1 MPFLYRIAALL
12 AVLAPLFAAPV
23 NAQAPERRLALVIG
37 NTEYKAGRLPTAA
50 NDAGLIAE
58 TLRTAGFDVAGA
70 RDLDQD
76 TLRRSIREFLDKVS
90 SAGPQAVSF
99 VYLAGYGLQFEGENY
114 IVPIDASIRRDEDI
128 PIEAIRISDF
138 TRPLAGTPGAVKL
151 VVVDAA
157 RQHPFTPAG
166 PPLASGL
173 ALVEPDPGMLIAFN
187 ATPGSIAPIEN
198 GPYGAFAQAFAEM
211 IGTGGLGLDDLFA
224 RLRLRVNEKTNGVE
238 VPWYASKITQP
249 FLFMERTPDAP
260 PPPQVTAS
268 MELQSRSIREF
279 NGDQE
284 AYAAALERDTLGG
297 YEEFEAAYPDSP
309 LSGRVRALI
318 AVRREAI
325 TWRRTVSINTPEAY
339 WSYLERYPQGAHVA
353 DAQRRLARLAAAY
366 DPPPAFVP
374 MAYADVDPPPPDEVV
389 YLTQPA
395 VVFDGPGFLPPPPVP
410 VFFLPPPPPE
420 FLVLAPPPPPIGAFF
435 LPVPVV
441 SFSVTRPWVRPPAF
455 VQAPPRVPIQQI
467 TINNTTIINQRP
479 GGNAAAL
486 SAPLPNSLVTRVNS
500 GALKA
505 PPPAAA
511 APAPIQAASLTGTG
525 ALGNKQTTLP
535 PSARTGTVTTTPG
548 SGPPQGAVTPNQRQ
562 LAPNTATTTPGGGTP
577 QGAVTPGQRQ
587 LGPNTATTTPGGG
600 TPQGAAT
607 PNQRQLAP
615 NAATT
620 TPGGGTPQGAV
631 TPGQRQLGPNTATT
645 TPGGGTSQGTV
656 TPNQRQLAP
665 NTATTTPGSGPP
677 QGAITPGQRQLGP
690 NTATTTP
697 SGATPQGVVTPS
709 QRQLAP
715 NTATTTPGGGPP
727 QGLISPGGP
736 RPTGPNTATTTPNI
750 PPSGS
755 VEPGGGR
762 PIGPNTATTAPN
774 LRQEQIAP
782 AGRRPAG
789 PATATTTPGPTGP
802 RPGAGPPP
810 QLNRQIG
817 SPPSQTPPPR
827 SPQVVNRPPPPA
839 APPPPAVVRTPPP
852 PAEHVAPPPPAAR
865 AAPPPP
871 PPVARAAPP
880 PPPPQMRIAPQ
891 APPPPAARMAPPPQ
905 AAARPAPP
913 PAAGRR
919 CVVQNGQQ
927 VCN

>member
-37 NTEYKAGRLPTAA
+37 NSEYKAGRLPTAA
-50 NDAGLIAE
+50 NDAGLVAE

-90 SAGPQAVSF
+90 AAGPQAVSF

-114 IVPIDASIRRDEDI
+114 IIPVDASIRRDEDI

-187 ATPGSIAPIEN
+187 ATPGSIASIEN
-198 GPYGAFAQAFAEM
+198 GPYGAFAQALAEM

-224 RLRLRVNEKTNGVE
+224 RLRLRVNEKTNGVA

-268 MELQSRSIREF
+268 MELQSRSIGEF

-297 YEEFEAAYPDSP
+297 YEEFVAGYPDSP

-325 TWRRTVSINTPEAY
+325 TWRRTVSINTPDAY
-339 WSYLERYPQGAHVA
+339 WSYLQRYPEGAHVA

-366 DPPPAFVP
+366 DPPPAFTP
-374 MAYADVDPPPPDEVV
+374 MAFADVEPPPPDEVV
-389 YLTQPA
+389 YLSQPA

-410 VFFLPPPPPE
+410 VFFLPPPPPA

-435 LPVPVV
+435 LPVPVIA
-441 SFSVTRPWVRPPAF
+441 FGVTRPWVRPPAF

-486 SAPLPNSLVTRVNS
+486 SAPLPNSVVTRVN
-500 GALKA
+500 GGVLK
-505 PPPAAA
+505 PPPSGAA
-511 APAPIQAASLTGTG
+511 APAPIQAAALTGTG
-525 ALGNKQTTLP
+525 TLGNKQTTLP
-535 PSARTGTVTTTPG
+535 PPTRTGPATATTTPG
-548 SGPPQGAVTPNQRQ
+548 GGTPQGAVTPGQRQ

-587 LGPNTATTTPGGG
+587 LAPNT
-600 TPQGAAT
+600 
-607 PNQRQLAP
+607 
-615 NAATT
+615 ATT

-631 TPGQRQLGPNTATT
+631 TPGQRQL
-645 TPGGGTSQGTV
+645 
-656 TPNQRQLAP
+656 AP
-665 NTATTTPGSGPP
+665 NTATTTLGGGTA
-677 QGAITPGQRQLGP
+677 QGAVTPGQRQLTP

-697 SGATPQGVVTPS
+697 SGGTPQGLISPGGGRPTG
-709 QRQLAP
+709 P

-727 QGLISPGGP
+727 QGLTSPGGP
-736 RPTGPNTATTTPNI
+736 RPTSPNTATTTPNI

-762 PIGPNTATTAPN
+762 PIGPNTATTTPH
-774 LRQEQIAP
+774 LPQEQISP

-810 QLNRQIG
+810 QFNRQIG
-817 SPPSQTPPPR
+817 SPPPQTPPPR
-827 SPQVVNRPPPPA
+827 GPQVVNRPPPPA

-852 PAEHVAPPPPAAR
+852 PAEHVAPPPAAAR
-865 AAPPPP
+865 VAPPSP
-871 PPVARAAPP
+871 PPVARVAPP
-880 PPPPQMRIAPQ
+880 PPPPQAPRVAPQ
-891 APPPPAARMAPPPQ
+891 PPPAARVAPPPPQ